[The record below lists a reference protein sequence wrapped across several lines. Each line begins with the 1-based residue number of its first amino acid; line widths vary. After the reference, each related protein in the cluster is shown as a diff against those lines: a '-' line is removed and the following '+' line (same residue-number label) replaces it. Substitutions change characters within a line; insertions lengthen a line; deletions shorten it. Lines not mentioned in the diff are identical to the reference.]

1 MNNRLPILAGE
12 IAAEHNAVLKASADF
27 VQHAVAAGHRLIEAK
42 SLVGHGAWQ
51 TWLSEQLPDVSI
63 RTAQRYMAAAKRVGK
78 NDIVSF
84 STLREIIGGGNDEDL
99 DADAWV
105 QEMVRIWESM
115 SICGQERF
123 RAYLAIVSTGDI
135 PGYFAHLDTGT
146 LRKMG
151 KAAAAA
157 GGHA

>member
-51 TWLSEQLPDVSI
+51 AWLSEQLPEVSP
-63 RTAQRYMAAAKRVGK
+63 RTAQRYMAAAKKVGK
-78 NDIVSF
+78 NDTMSF
-84 STLREIIGGGNDEDL
+84 SSLRDIIGP
-99 DADAWV
+99 ADHDV
-105 QEMVRIWESM
+105 DGEVRGMIGLWESM
-115 SICGQERF
+115 PSAAQERF
-123 RAYLAIVSTGDI
+123 RSYLAVVGAADI
-135 PGYFAHLDTGT
+135 PAYFVHLDAGT

-151 KAAAAA
+151 RAAATA
-157 GGHA
+157 GGRA